1 MKNTSKFIKA
11 VLLVLCFG
19 AIIHPGKGSPFLS
32 AKSIRQEPG
41 TGVKKTVETSYG
53 KLPLYFEENTGQ
65 TDARVKYLSNS
76 TYFSLYL
83 TPAEAVVVFNK
94 KEPEDLRLKLTGA
107 NANLAI
113 EGEGIFSGMSNYL
126 IGNDPSKWRRNIRLY
141 SKVKYKQVY
150 PGIDMVYHG
159 DQSRLE
165 YDFMVAPGAD
175 PKLIRINFQ
184 GAESIKL
191 DKDGNLVVSLKNGSI
206 MFNSPGIFQGTQ
218 ENKKD

>member
-1 MKNTSKFIKA
+1 
-11 VLLVLCFG
+11 
-19 AIIHPGKGSPFLS
+19 
-32 AKSIRQEPG
+32 
-41 TGVKKTVETSYG
+41 
-53 KLPLYFEENTGQ
+53 
-65 TDARVKYLSNS
+65 
-76 TYFSLYL
+76 
-83 TPAEAVVVFNK
+83 
-94 KEPEDLRLKLTGA
+94 A
-107 NANLAI
+107 NANPAI

-126 IGNDPSKWRRNIRLY
+126 IGNYPSKWRRNIRLY

-218 ENKKD
+218 ENKKDIQGHYVINDKTVSFETGDYDRAKELIIDPVLVYSTYLGGPDADVSFAIAVDSSGNAYITGSTSANFFPTTPGAFKPAQGSEVFVAKFNITGNSLIYSTLIGGVSG